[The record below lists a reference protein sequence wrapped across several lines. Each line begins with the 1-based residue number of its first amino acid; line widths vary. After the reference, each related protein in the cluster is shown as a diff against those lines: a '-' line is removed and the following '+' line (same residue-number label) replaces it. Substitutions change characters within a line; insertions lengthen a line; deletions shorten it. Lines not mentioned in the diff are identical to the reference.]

1 MVLLVTHIAWLG
13 KKSPFCGNVTYGLTI
28 TEALRNRG
36 HRISFI
42 HFDTPASFPLRR
54 DDSDNPLMPWQTASP
69 AAASANAAAHSLS
82 TGLATG
88 LTNGFTTALNS
99 GLSGFN
105 SKAGSNFQGG
115 SRSPAGVNWLGAASS
130 QSGEGSL
137 SGTSSQAGI
146 SSQANSNLRSGSNSQ
161 ANTSFESGANAQSGV
176 NAQSATGRLAP
187 VDAQQTGDAAQTA
200 EALAKAEALANPEV
214 ALTYLMKSQV
224 YTVPAPGAQ
233 RELRESLERLRPD
246 VVHASLTLSPLDFL
260 LPDLCEQLGLPL
272 VATFHPAFDAGLRN
286 LTAGTTQLMYQL
298 YAPSLAHYDRVIV
311 FSELQAELLNRLGVK
326 ENRLAVIP
334 NGVDPQ
340 QWAPAG
346 QEQPSVS
353 QELAA
358 LQRQFGNE
366 RIFLYMGRIAPEK
379 NVEALLKAWRLV
391 QLPGCR
397 LVVVGDGTM
406 RQQLMQSY
414 GEEDRVLW
422 WGHEPDRL
430 RRLALLQLAEV
441 FILPSL
447 VEGLSLALLEAMA
460 SGTAC
465 IATDAGADGEVL
477 EGGAGIVISTQA
489 VTTQLRTL
497 LPLLRDQPVLSA
509 ELGRRARA
517 RVLERYSLSHNIDA
531 LEKLYGQLLHPG
543 ELVG

>member
-1 MVLLVTHIAWLG
+1 MVHLVTHIAWLG

-69 AAASANAAAHSLS
+69 AAATAAGAMGANAAANSL
-82 TGLATG
+82 TTG
-88 LTNGFTTALNS
+88 LTNGFTTALNT

-105 SKAGSNFQGG
+105 SKAGANFQGG
-115 SRSPAGVNWLGAASS
+115 SRFRAAVNSLGAASS

-137 SGTSSQAGI
+137 SGTSSQA
-146 SSQANSNLRSGSNSQ
+146 NSN
-161 ANTSFESGANAQSGV
+161 FQSI
-176 NAQSATGRLAP
+176 NGRLAGI
-187 VDAQQTGDAAQTA
+187 DAPQTA

-358 LQRQFGNE
+358 LQRQFGNQ

-414 GEEDRVLW
+414 GEDDRVLW

-460 SGTAC
+460 SGTAS

-543 ELVG
+543 GLVG

>member
-1 MVLLVTHIAWLG
+1 MVDLVTHIAWLG

-69 AAASANAAAHSLS
+69 TPAAVSANSAATALSGANSQVAVNFQSHSSSQAAASARASA
-82 TGLATG
+82 
-88 LTNGFTTALNS
+88 
-99 GLSGFN
+99 
-105 SKAGSNFQGG
+105 NF
-115 SRSPAGVNWLGAASS
+115 L
-130 QSGEGSL
+130 
-137 SGTSSQAGI
+137 
-146 SSQANSNLRSGSNSQ
+146 
-161 ANTSFESGANAQSGV
+161 SGANSRATASAQAG
-176 NAQSATGRLAP
+176 
-187 VDAQQTGDAAQTA
+187 VDAPQT
-200 EALAKAEALANPEV
+200 AEALANPEV

-334 NGVDPQ
+334 NGVDPK

-346 QEQPSVS
+346 LEQPSVS

>member
-1 MVLLVTHIAWLG
+1 MVHLVTHIAWLG

-69 AAASANAAAHSLS
+69 TPAAVSANSAATALSGANSQVAVNFQSHSSSQAAASARASA
-82 TGLATG
+82 
-88 LTNGFTTALNS
+88 
-99 GLSGFN
+99 
-105 SKAGSNFQGG
+105 NF
-115 SRSPAGVNWLGAASS
+115 L
-130 QSGEGSL
+130 
-137 SGTSSQAGI
+137 
-146 SSQANSNLRSGSNSQ
+146 
-161 ANTSFESGANAQSGV
+161 SGANSRATASAQAG
-176 NAQSATGRLAP
+176 
-187 VDAQQTGDAAQTA
+187 VDAPQT
-200 EALAKAEALANPEV
+200 AEALANPEV

-334 NGVDPQ
+334 NGVDPK

-346 QEQPSVS
+346 LEQPSVS